1 MRPRPPDDVRRYVR
15 RKWRYTYRA
24 LQLERLMHVLWK
36 DGIAAMPAD
45 VHELHATAPLPS
57 RLEWVG
63 LDSPMRLWAVLQIRA
78 QRK

>member
-1 MRPRPPDDVRRYVR
+1 ML
-15 RKWRYTYRA
+15 T
-24 LQLERLMHVLWK
+24 HVLRK

-57 RLEWVG
+57 RLKWVG